1 MKLFAIICSFFLWNA
16 LTAQSSL
23 SVSTVDF
30 GDLYAGS
37 ERFADVSIRNQ
48 GGAKIYVLRVEQN
61 PELVY
66 KLSSD
71 IVDPEGF
78 TTLRIQL
85 NPIKRGPFQFIC
97 RVYMS
102 DQPEPLTVTITG
114 DVKELP
120 KVTALS
126 TACPDFGATPPT
138 NEPTDLTIITVD
150 KQTREPLA
158 VSKVVIIRNGEPAGA
173 WMTGRKGNFRIAIPP
188 GYFYFLATH
197 EGYLSKEAGVYVA
210 ADIKEIT
217 IPLSRDP
224 EFTPEIDVPIAE
236 VPDSSE
242 TLTIDEAIAI
252 IDDHVAEQIAQDTL
266 PPVNPE
272 LADLSMKN
280 FETQFFKP
288 VNVVFVVDVSS
299 SMKQGEKMDL
309 LKYSLNQLIH
319 ELRPVDR
326 MGIVTYSDNAHIFQV
341 PTPCDRKEVIAKA
354 ISELKPQGMTAGGK
368 GIKLGYRQVMMNYDP
383 DKANVIIIITDGAF
397 NKDSDDYQKVVRK
410 YAKKGVIFSV
420 VGIQARENDA
430 KKMTEAADF
439 GKGRYVSISQLSDAQ
454 DKLFQEI
461 RLASFKKAH

>member
-1 MKLFAIICSFFLWNA
+1 MKLFALICSLFFLNA
-16 LTAQSSL
+16 LVAQSSL
-23 SVSTVDF
+23 SVSTIDF

-37 ERFADVSIRNQ
+37 ERFADVSIRNNT
-48 GGAKIYVLRVEQN
+48 GGKIYVLRVEQN

-71 IVDPEGF
+71 IVNPNDF
-78 TTLRIQL
+78 ATVRIQL
-85 NPIKRGPFQFIC
+85 NPIKRGPFNFNCYI
-97 RVYMS
+97 YMS
-102 DQPEPLTVTITG
+102 DHQEPLAVSVVG
-114 DVKELP
+114 NVKELP

-173 WMTGRKGNFRIAIPP
+173 WMTGRKGNFHIAIPP

-217 IPLSRDP
+217 IPLSKDP
-224 EFTPEIDVPIAE
+224 EFTPEPDIPVAE
-236 VPDSSE
+236 IPDSSE
-242 TLTIDEAIAI
+242 TLSIDDAIAI
-252 IDDHVAEQIAQDTL
+252 IDEHVASTQDTL
-266 PPVNPE
+266 PPVDPD
-272 LADLSMKN
+272 LADLSMQN

-288 VNVVFVVDVSS
+288 VNIVFVVDVSS

-341 PTPCDRKEVIAKA
+341 PTLCDRKEVIAKA

-383 DKANVIIIITDGAF
+383 QKANEVIIITDGAF

-410 YAKKGVIFSV
+410 YAKKGVTFSV